1 MANGHKRWK
10 WAVAL
15 GALLVLAVAYTWL
28 DPLDYAI
35 FPKCPVKMLT
45 GLDCPGCGSQRAI
58 HALLNGQVAEA
69 FRCNA
74 LMVLAIPYVLAGFAF
89 DLVHTPG
96 ERLLKWR
103 KRLFGETAIYMII
116 GIITAFT
123 VLRNVL

>member
-10 WAVAL
+10 WAAAL
-15 GALLVLAVAYTWL
+15 GVLLVLATAYTWL

-35 FPKCPVKMLT
+35 FPKCPVKVLT

-89 DLVHTPG
+89 DLVRTPG
-96 ERLLKWR
+96 KRLLKWR
-103 KRLFGETAIYMII
+103 KRLFGETAIYIII

>member
-1 MANGHKRWK
+1 M
-10 WAVAL
+10 WAAAL
-15 GALLVLAVAYTWL
+15 GVLLVLAAAYTWL

-69 FRCNA
+69 FRSNA

-89 DLVHTPG
+89 DLVRTPG

-103 KRLFGETAIYMII
+103 KRLFGETAIYIII

-123 VLRNVL
+123 VLRNEL

>member
-35 FPKCPVKMLT
+35 FPKCPVKVLT
-45 GLDCPGCGSQRAI
+45 GLDCPGCGSQRDI

-89 DLVHTPG
+89 DLVRTPG

-103 KRLFGETAIYMII
+103 KRLFGETAIYIII

>member
-1 MANGHKRWK
+1 M
-10 WAVAL
+10 WAAAL
-15 GALLVLAVAYTWL
+15 GVLLALATAYTWL

-69 FRCNA
+69 FRSNA

-89 DLVHTPG
+89 DLVRTPG

-103 KRLFGETAIYMII
+103 KRLFGETAIYIII